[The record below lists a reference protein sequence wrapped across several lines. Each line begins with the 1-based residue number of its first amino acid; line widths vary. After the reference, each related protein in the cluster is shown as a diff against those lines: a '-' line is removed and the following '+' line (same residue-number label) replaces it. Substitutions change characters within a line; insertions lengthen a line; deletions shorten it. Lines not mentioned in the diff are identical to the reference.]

1 MRCNTFRKFSKILKN
16 TCSFFFFLF
25 FFFNVFLF
33 YYIYLNLNDRRN
45 SILSSHYERFS
56 NLNYTIVRCTRSYSS
71 SGTSSIS
78 SCHVDGV
85 RLFTSDV
92 NRIFQETKQAS
103 RLWLIVPPR
112 ENEFCQRFM
121 PHLSP
126 FFVIQ
131 WNISEKLIDDNME
144 INYKS
149 LLNTFK
155 ISYH

>member
-1 MRCNTFRKFSKILKN
+1 MFLLFL
-16 TCSFFFFLF
+16 SFFFLQRFLVLLHLSKSEWSKKF
-25 FFFNVFLF
+25 
-33 YYIYLNLNDRRN
+33 N
-45 SILSSHYERFS
+45 SIECHYERFS
-56 NLNYTIVRCTRSYSS
+56 NLNYRIVRCTRSYSS

-131 WNISEKLIDDNME
+131 WNISGKLINDNMK